1 MLVTRMMYGPTEIGK
16 PPPASLS
23 FETVINITDPYSVY
37 VAGPQSDVDFDGLE
51 PPPLR
56 FRQADRSTRL
66 ERAGLGGRGDRKGSF
81 PLPLLLPMTPILI
94 L

>member
-66 ERAGLGGRGDRKGSF
+66 ERAGLGGRGDRKGSS
-81 PLPLLLPMTPILI
+81 PLLPSPSP
-94 L
+94 